1 MLYFCEFTWFP
12 GTTREEV
19 ARRVV
24 EQHDAGKNNPNRIKG
39 WYNLVG
45 GGAGFLLIDYDD
57 PREVTA
63 FLQPYMDLMSFDVRA
78 IYELDYADQI
88 NQLRASLS
96 QGTPTI

>member
-24 EQHDAGKNNPNRIKG
+24 QQHDAGANNPERIKG

-78 IYELDYADQI
+78 ITQNDYDRSIAELRQVAG
-88 NQLRASLS
+88 RPA
-96 QGTPTI
+96 